1 MLQKQL
7 FPIGDHN
14 REAQRG
20 NKTVNNREKWK
31 VEKKYLFSIYLK

>member
-20 NKTVNNREKWK
+20 NKTGNNREKWK
-31 VEKKYLFSIYLK
+31 VEKHIFIFQFI